1 MTYAALEDKI
11 GKRNLK
17 KATELYRKYVME
29 QMGRPRKHVMEGVT
43 QYLVE
48 IVTLL
53 KAKVNIEKIVAEVT
67 EDGFYDQVVLLGRI
81 VR

>member
-17 KATELYRKYVME
+17 KATELYRKHVME
-29 QMGRPRKHVMEGVT
+29 QMGRPRKYVVEGVA
-43 QYLVE
+43 QYITE
-48 IVTLL
+48 IVALL
-53 KAKVNIEKIVAEVT
+53 KAKVNIEQIVADVAEK
-67 EDGFYDQVVLLGRI
+67 GFYDQVVLLGRV